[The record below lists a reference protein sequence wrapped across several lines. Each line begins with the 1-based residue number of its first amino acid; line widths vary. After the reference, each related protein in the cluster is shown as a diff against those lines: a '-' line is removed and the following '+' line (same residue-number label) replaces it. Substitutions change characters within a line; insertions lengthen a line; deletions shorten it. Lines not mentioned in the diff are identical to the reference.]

1 MCHKTTVRLGCGHK
15 SSTLSSIASC
25 RRLAKL
31 QQDEDKTIRL
41 FSRYKKLTDCG
52 NLTREDCYDEG
63 RICGSCY
70 EKRKQEK
77 RERRE
82 REQREEVRRNE
93 RNAEILRDRVEQ
105 DRRERERREQE
116 KKKAMER
123 AARRQ
128 REEMEE
134 ERRRQERRAY
144 REEMARKRDE
154 EERKREF
161 EKRAR
166 AERAER
172 EARERR
178 ARQER
183 EARER
188 AQAEAERKRTAER
201 NAARQREERRRREEM
216 EREET
221 EAREKKRREDA
232 ERARRTAASSSSRR
246 PVPPPG
252 RLSERRFLNLNAEAR
267 RQQGLRNTPTPPPR
281 PVQRGSAAVPPLR
294 FATRQT
300 QIPVQRGPQ
309 RPVQVV
315 SPIPSHFAQA
325 AFIDRGSPVV
335 DRSQPFYGPG
345 PSRDLT
351 DPVDDIVNIYQQR
364 SPVVDVSQP
373 FNPGFR
379 QAVNPT
385 NPKTNR
391 NPGRRIGLGIYVPGS
406 ENRSGLRRYFGR
418 PTRPSQHVLD
428 KARAKGKGRESKIPF
443 PPGLNVTFDATNK
456 PDRSRRT
463 EPGPSNSG
471 SPSSS
476 SSSSGESKASGL
488 PPPPEGWRRDRN
500 YHPRSPVPRPVP
512 QGPNPTAAHHIRP
525 NTDKQPRPPTG
536 TLSAS
541 FKRVLAKCPPKTKTR
556 RGKVSRTL
564 NTLLAGR
571 KTPSPLAAGALDG
584 VSSSRR

>member
-31 QQDEDKTIRL
+31 QQDEDKTIWL
-41 FSRYKKLTDCG
+41 FSRYKKLTHCG
-52 NLTREDCYDEG
+52 NLTREECYDEG

-82 REQREEVRRNE
+82 REQREEMRRNE

-123 AARRQ
+123 AARKQ

-178 ARQER
+178 VRQER

-188 AQAEAERKRTAER
+188 AQAEAERKRSAER
-201 NAARQREERRRREEM
+201 NAARQREKERRREEM

-252 RLSERRFLNLNAEAR
+252 RLSERRFLNLDAEAR

-325 AFIDRGSPVV
+325 AFIDRGSPAV

-345 PSRDLT
+345 PSRALT
-351 DPVDDIVNIYQQR
+351 DPVDDIVNRYQQR
-364 SPVVDVSQP
+364 SPVVDVSEP

-406 ENRSGLRRYFGR
+406 ENRSGIRRYFGR
-418 PTRPSQHVLD
+418 FTRPYQHVLD
-428 KARAKGKGRESKIPF
+428 KARAKGKGRESKVPF
-443 PPGLNVTFDATNK
+443 PPGSNVTFDATNK

-463 EPGPSNSG
+463 EPGPSYSG

-476 SSSSGESKASGL
+476 SSSSAESKASGL

-500 YHPRSPVPRPVP
+500 YHPRSPVPRPMR

-541 FKRVLAKCPPKTKTR
+541 LKRVLAKCPPKTKTR
-556 RGKVSRTL
+556 RGKVSRSL

-571 KTPSPLAAGALDG
+571 KTPSPLAGALDG

>member
-134 ERRRQERRAY
+134 ERRRHEKEAY
-144 REEMARKRDE
+144 PDEMARKMNDD
-154 EERKREF
+154 
-161 EKRAR
+161 
-166 AERAER
+166 
-172 EARERR
+172 
-178 ARQER
+178 
-183 EARER
+183 
-188 AQAEAERKRTAER
+188 
-201 NAARQREERRRREEM
+201 
-216 EREET
+216 
-221 EAREKKRREDA
+221 EKKK
-232 ERARRTAASSSSRR
+232 
-246 PVPPPG
+246 
-252 RLSERRFLNLNAEAR
+252 NN
-267 RQQGLRNTPTPPPR
+267 
-281 PVQRGSAAVPPLR
+281 
-294 FATRQT
+294 
-300 QIPVQRGPQ
+300 
-309 RPVQVV
+309 VV